1 MELFLWIEFGAVML
15 FFACLFSFF
24 ALSFWLRRDE
34 KMHFSIPEMPDAT
47 RFAVIIPA
55 RNESRV
61 IEALLRSVVN
71 SEYPRELYDIYVI
84 VETEDDPTV
93 EIAGRYG
100 ANIFLRENLENV
112 GKGYALDECL
122 KSIFRSGKE
131 YDAFLLLDADNL
143 VSRRFMSR
151 LDDAYQAGYDAVC
164 GKRDNKDW
172 NASAVSSS
180 SALTF
185 TVINSV
191 QNTMKTA
198 HGLHV
203 LFSGTGF
210 FVRADVLSRLGG
222 WPFHSMTEDYE
233 FSTFATVN
241 GLKTCYLDD
250 AVYYDEQPVRLWQS
264 IIQRSRWVKG
274 FFTVNA
280 RYRKTKKEF
289 RKSQPKNLDMRVMR
303 FGTLPLLTMVISVI
317 LYLALL
323 IVCAILCG
331 VTNSGFI
338 GEFLVRIGVLVGIIY
353 AFLVLGTAVLF
364 GIEGHRADITLKN
377 KIKTLFYHPFFLAT
391 YVVAAVRAIFL
402 PKGWEVIEHTLTKDE
417 NEL

>member
-1 MELFLWIEFGAVML
+1 MELFLWIEFGFAML
-15 FFACLFSFF
+15 FFACLFSFL
-24 ALSFWLRRDE
+24 ALFFWLRRDE
-34 KMHFSIPEMPDAT
+34 KMRFSIPTMPDKT

-71 SEYPRELYDIYVI
+71 SEYPKELYDIYVI

-100 ANIFLRENLENV
+100 AEIFLRENLENI

-122 KSIFRSGKE
+122 KSIFAGEKE

-164 GKRDNKDW
+164 GKRNNKDW

-180 SALTF
+180 SALVF

-191 QNTMKTA
+191 QNTVKTA

-210 FVRADVLSRLGG
+210 FIKAEVLRRLGG

-250 AVYYDEQPVRLWQS
+250 AVYYDEQPVKLWQS
-264 IIQRSRWVKG
+264 IVQRSRWVKG
-274 FFTVNA
+274 YFTVNA

-289 RKSQPKNLDMRVMR
+289 VKSQPKNLDMRVMR
-303 FGTLPLLTMVISVI
+303 FGTVPLLAMVISTV
-317 LYLALL
+317 LYFALL
-323 IVCAILCG
+323 VVAVILCG
-331 VTNSGFI
+331 MTNSGLVGVFI
-338 GEFLVRIGVLVGIIY
+338 ARMGVLLGVIY
-353 AFLVLGTAVLF
+353 AFLVLFTGVLF
-364 GIEGHRADITLKN
+364 SIEGNRASITTKN
-377 KIKTLFYHPFFLAT
+377 KIKTVFYNPFFLAT
-391 YVVAAVRAIFL
+391 FVVAAVRAIFL

-417 NEL
+417 SEL

>member
-1 MELFLWIEFGAVML
+1 MELFQWIEFGFVMV
-15 FFACLFSFF
+15 FFACLFSFL

-34 KMHFSIPEMPDAT
+34 KMRFSIPELPDAT

-61 IEALLRSVVN
+61 IEALLRSIVN
-71 SEYPRELYDIYVI
+71 SEYPRALYDIYVI
-84 VETEDDPTV
+84 VETEEDPTV

-100 ANIFLRENLENV
+100 ASIFLRENLENV

-122 KSIFRSGKE
+122 KSIFRGEKE

-164 GKRDNKDW
+164 GKRNNKDW

-191 QNTMKTA
+191 QNTVKTA

-210 FVRADVLSRLGG
+210 FVRADLLRRLGG

-250 AVYYDEQPVRLWQS
+250 ALYYDEQPVKLWQS
-264 IIQRSRWVKG
+264 IVQRSRWVRG
-274 FFTVNA
+274 FFSVNA
-280 RYRKTKKEF
+280 RYRKTKKDF

-303 FGTLPLLTMVISVI
+303 FGTFPLLTMVISVI

-323 IVCAILCG
+323 IVAAILCG
-331 VTNSGFI
+331 ATNSGY
-338 GEFLVRIGVLVGIIY
+338 IGVFLARMGVLLGIVY
-353 AFLVLGTAVLF
+353 AFLVVGTVVLF
-364 GIEGHRADITLKN
+364 CIEGDRADITVKN
-377 KIKTLFYHPFFLAT
+377 KIKTAFYHPFFLAT

-417 NEL
+417 SEL